1 MGSVGV
7 RVARLDR
14 VIQEREAERRTAETA
29 AIDAACRLLTD
40 AQIETLTENT
50 DLDAVAEAHGAFFD
64 VLRGVL
70 GAAGVKRLGEPSGW
84 DWSVA

>member
-7 RVARLDR
+7 RVARLSKTL
-14 VIQEREAERRTAETA
+14 QEREAERRKAETA

-40 AQIETLTENT
+40 AQIETLTENA
-50 DLDAVAEAHGAFFD
+50 DPDAVAEAHGAFFD

-70 GAAGVKRLGEPSGW
+70 GAAGLQRLGEPSGW